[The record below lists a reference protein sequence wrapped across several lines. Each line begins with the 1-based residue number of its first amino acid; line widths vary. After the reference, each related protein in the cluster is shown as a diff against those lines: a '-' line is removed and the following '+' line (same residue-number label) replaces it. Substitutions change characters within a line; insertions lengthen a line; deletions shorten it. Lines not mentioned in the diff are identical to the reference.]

1 MKTAEKDLIPTPG
14 EIWKI
19 LKETNRLLQKSKEE
33 TDRRIQESKLEMA
46 RKIQEN
52 DRLLQKSKEETDRK
66 IQENDRLLRE
76 SKLENDRRKQETD
89 RRIQESRLES
99 DRRIQES
106 KLENDRL
113 LQKMQKKLEKMIEEN
128 KQYTQKI
135 DSRWG
140 TQWGKLMEALMK
152 GSLLKILNQKGIKVR
167 KVTPNYEGQW
177 GDLEREYDL
186 VAIDSQEMVVVETK
200 SHLKKGHVDDVL
212 KELTNFKKFCP
223 EFKHLKVYGGVAC
236 LRSAKKVREYADS
249 QGLFVFRVE
258 GNDNAVLVNKPK
270 FKAKIFC

>member
-1 MKTAEKDLIPTPG
+1 MKTVEKDLIPTPS

-19 LKETNRLLQKSKEE
+19 LKETNRLLQKSKKD

-52 DRLLQKSKEETDRK
+52 
-66 IQENDRLLRE
+66 NRLLRE

-89 RRIQESRLES
+89 RRIQESRLEN

-140 TQWGKLMEALMK
+140 TQWGRLIEVLMK
-152 GSLLKILNQKGIKVR
+152 GSLLKILNQQGIKVR
-167 KVTPNYEGQW
+167 KVTPNYEGKW
-177 GDLEREYDL
+177 GDLDREYDL
-186 VAIDSQEMVVVETK
+186 VAIDSQEMVVETK
-200 SHLKKGHVDDVL
+200 SHLKK
-212 KELTNFKKFCP
+212 
-223 EFKHLKVYGGVAC
+223 
-236 LRSAKKVREYADS
+236 
-249 QGLFVFRVE
+249 
-258 GNDNAVLVNKPK
+258 KP
-270 FKAKIFC
+270 CG